1 MKVIVAI
8 DSLKGSLS
16 SLEAGKAVEDGIKK
30 AIPTAEVMI
39 KPVADGGEGTVTALT
54 TGLQGS
60 LEKVAVTGPLGQKV
74 EAAYGILPDKT
85 AVIEMAEAA
94 GLPLVPVDKRNPME
108 TTTYGVGEL
117 ISHAMDRGCRE
128 FIVGIGGSA
137 TNDGGVGMLQ
147 ALGCR
152 FYKKDGI
159 EIGFGATELKDLE
172 TIDTE
177 ALDKRLK

>member
-39 KPVADGGEGTVTALT
+39 RPVADGGEGTVTALT

-74 EAAYGILPDKT
+74 EQRMVSCRIKQQSLKWQKPPDCHWCRWINEIQWK
-85 AVIEMAEAA
+85 
-94 GLPLVPVDKRNPME
+94 PLLMVWGN
-108 TTTYGVGEL
+108 
-117 ISHAMDRGCRE
+117 
-128 FIVGIGGSA
+128 
-137 TNDGGVGMLQ
+137 
-147 ALGCR
+147 
-152 FYKKDGI
+152 
-159 EIGFGATELKDLE
+159 
-172 TIDTE
+172 
-177 ALDKRLK
+177 

>member
-39 KPVADGGEGTVTALT
+39 RPVADGGEGTVTALT

-74 EAAYGILPDKT
+74 EAAYGIL
-85 AVIEMAEAA
+85 
-94 GLPLVPVDKRNPME
+94 L
-108 TTTYGVGEL
+108 
-117 ISHAMDRGCRE
+117 S
-128 FIVGIGGSA
+128 
-137 TNDGGVGMLQ
+137 TNFFSV
-147 ALGCR
+147 
-152 FYKKDGI
+152 
-159 EIGFGATELKDLE
+159 
-172 TIDTE
+172 
-177 ALDKRLK
+177 

>member
-54 TGLQGS
+54 TGLQRS

-74 EAAYGILPDKT
+74 EAAYGILPDKQQSLKWQKPPDCHWCRW
-85 AVIEMAEAA
+85 INEIQWK
-94 GLPLVPVDKRNPME
+94 PLLMVWGN
-108 TTTYGVGEL
+108 
-117 ISHAMDRGCRE
+117 
-128 FIVGIGGSA
+128 
-137 TNDGGVGMLQ
+137 
-147 ALGCR
+147 
-152 FYKKDGI
+152 
-159 EIGFGATELKDLE
+159 
-172 TIDTE
+172 
-177 ALDKRLK
+177 

>member
-74 EAAYGILPDKT
+74 EAAYGILPDQT

-108 TTTYGVGEL
+108 TTTYGVG
-117 ISHAMDRGCRE
+117 
-128 FIVGIGGSA
+128 
-137 TNDGGVGMLQ
+137 N
-147 ALGCR
+147 
-152 FYKKDGI
+152 
-159 EIGFGATELKDLE
+159 
-172 TIDTE
+172 
-177 ALDKRLK
+177 

>member
-74 EAAYGILPDKT
+74 EAASLKWQKPPDCHWCRWINEIQWK
-85 AVIEMAEAA
+85 
-94 GLPLVPVDKRNPME
+94 PLLMVWGN
-108 TTTYGVGEL
+108 
-117 ISHAMDRGCRE
+117 
-128 FIVGIGGSA
+128 
-137 TNDGGVGMLQ
+137 
-147 ALGCR
+147 
-152 FYKKDGI
+152 
-159 EIGFGATELKDLE
+159 
-172 TIDTE
+172 
-177 ALDKRLK
+177 